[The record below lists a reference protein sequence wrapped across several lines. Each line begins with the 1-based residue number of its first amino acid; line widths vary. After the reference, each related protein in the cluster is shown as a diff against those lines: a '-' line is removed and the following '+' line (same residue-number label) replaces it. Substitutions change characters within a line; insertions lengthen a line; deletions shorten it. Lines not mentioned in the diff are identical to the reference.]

1 MSKQDGE
8 CIDHIGHDKC
18 GSSDGLA
25 VYEKP
30 DGKIDGYCWVCQT
43 YEPDPYKQGEG
54 KQMSSKPKKTDA
66 ERQAELVEV
75 YQGYAPAAIP
85 ERGITAGTAEYFGV
99 RVARDPATQ
108 AVTHHFYPF
117 TTKTDELVA
126 YKQRRCADKQF
137 VSMGFSKHPD
147 LTMFGRYQAMRCGG
161 KKLFVV
167 GGEIDV
173 LSAYQMLMQLQQGTE
188 WANMRP
194 AVVCARNGE
203 GSTAKELS
211 DDPDLL
217 NRFQEIIVAL
227 DQDDAGRA
235 AAEEVARLFPQKVRL
250 VRLPKKDPN
259 EMLQAGQLQEFKREM
274 LFNAKEYKPAT
285 LVTIADVMEEAAK
298 PVQWGIP
305 FPWPTL
311 TNLTYGIHPGLL
323 IGVAAGVGCGK
334 TTFWHQLEQHLICY
348 KEPQRIGVFM
358 LEEAPV
364 KTAKKLA
371 GKFLNVDVTKPDA
384 QYDQAA
390 LTDILKRLDP
400 YIMLFKHQEDRTW
413 ATVKE
418 NIRHM
423 VLVEGIKHII
433 LDPISALTYHLT
445 ATETNDALNQIFGE
459 VSAMAETL
467 GFTFYYSSHL
477 NPPDT
482 GKPHEE
488 GGRVRLAQLTGSR
501 AMIKWSHLILA
512 LERDTQAASLAE
524 KNKVDCRVLKHRE
537 HGTTM
542 VFPIIYN
549 PDTGQFLEPV
559 AYRPA
564 GVTY

>member
-194 AVVCARNGE
+194 AVVCARNGAFLIGFSVCDTQLE
-203 GSTAKELS
+203 GTWYASFFLLVSFSRFFSASSTSSSAGT
-211 DDPDLL
+211 
-217 NRFQEIIVAL
+217 IVFFMNYFL
-227 DQDDAGRA
+227 PNMSLMRTTDG
-235 AAEEVARLFPQKVRL
+235 EV
-250 VRLPKKDPN
+250 
-259 EMLQAGQLQEFKREM
+259 
-274 LFNAKEYKPAT
+274 
-285 LVTIADVMEEAAK
+285 
-298 PVQWGIP
+298 
-305 FPWPTL
+305 
-311 TNLTYGIHPGLL
+311 NLTLKDRSLPENSSPGN
-323 IGVAAGVGCGK
+323 
-334 TTFWHQLEQHLICY
+334 HS
-348 KEPQRIGVFM
+348 P
-358 LEEAPV
+358 
-364 KTAKKLA
+364 
-371 GKFLNVDVTKPDA
+371 
-384 QYDQAA
+384 
-390 LTDILKRLDP
+390 ILP
-400 YIMLFKHQEDRTW
+400 LF
-413 ATVKE
+413 VY
-418 NIRHM
+418 
-423 VLVEGIKHII
+423 L
-433 LDPISALTYHLT
+433 
-445 ATETNDALNQIFGE
+445 
-459 VSAMAETL
+459 
-467 GFTFYYSSHL
+467 
-477 NPPDT
+477 
-482 GKPHEE
+482 
-488 GGRVRLAQLTGSR
+488 
-501 AMIKWSHLILA
+501 
-512 LERDTQAASLAE
+512 
-524 KNKVDCRVLKHRE
+524 
-537 HGTTM
+537 
-542 VFPIIYN
+542 
-549 PDTGQFLEPV
+549 
-559 AYRPA
+559 
-564 GVTY
+564 